1 MTFSTNQARHLY
13 VVKDVATVTGTT
25 PAGTIE
31 VAADA
36 AKTHLYFKYNSPGGQ
51 VRSDLID
58 IKNVISAKSIDGV
71 SQRRA
76 LKQVKVA
83 LDANYLKDG
92 NALAGQDYILRIV
105 INQFAGMSDTDQYF
119 KYGMV
124 KASANMTPEA
134 FYRKLVESLNQNFS
148 REVTKLL
155 DIKLDETKASKA
167 LDSNTDIIV
176 TAVAAGTEGNGVS
189 LEVKVAAAAV
199 APVVTGKVVVLTLAT
214 ATATLGALK
223 AAIAGVPAAAAIV
236 SVAGKNA
243 TIADSTAVSAAAAT
257 VTEGGETTGVLLTEA
272 LQDWKLGV
280 LAQVPVYF
288 EVQPTV
294 ITAGGE
300 EVIWGTA
307 TASASAT
314 YVTNG
319 KNIADLEY
327 FCMGERGDQ
336 YRNVGFPH
344 VIDTTYLVD
353 PTVEYSS
360 LNIHYAYVGSGEGV
374 QKSERDI
381 TLVGSKTD
389 INTIAASIG
398 TKAGI
403 TIDALA

>member
-148 REVTKLL
+148 REITKLL

-167 LDSNTDIIV
+167 LASNTDITV
-176 TAVAAGTEGNGVS
+176 SAVAAGTEGNGVS
-189 LEVKVAAAAV
+189 LEVKVDTAAV

-243 TIADSTAVSAAAAT
+243 TIADSTAVIAAAAT

-288 EVQPTV
+288 EAQPTV
-294 ITAGGE
+294 ITSGGE

>member
-124 KASANMTPEA
+124 KASAGMTPEA

-148 REVTKLL
+148 REITKLL

-167 LDSNTDIIV
+167 LASNTDITV
-176 TAVAAGTEGNGVS
+176 SAVAAGTEGNGVS
-189 LEVKVAAAAV
+189 LEVKVDTAAV

-243 TIADSTAVSAAAAT
+243 TIEDSTAVIAAAAT

-288 EVQPTV
+288 EAQPTV
-294 ITAGGE
+294 ITSGGE

-336 YRNVGFPH
+336 YRNVGFPY

>member
-124 KASANMTPEA
+124 KASAGMTPEA

-167 LDSNTDIIV
+167 LDSNTNIIV

-189 LEVKVAAAAV
+189 LEVKVDTAAV

-243 TIADSTAVSAAAAT
+243 TIEDSTAVIAAAAT

-288 EVQPTV
+288 EAQPTV
-294 ITAGGE
+294 ITSGGE

-336 YRNVGFPH
+336 YRNVGFPY

>member
-148 REVTKLL
+148 REITKLL

-167 LDSNTDIIV
+167 LASNTDITV
-176 TAVAAGTEGNGVS
+176 SAVAAGTEGNGVS
-189 LEVKVAAAAV
+189 LEVKVDTAAV

-243 TIADSTAVSAAAAT
+243 TIEDSTAVIAAAAT

-288 EVQPTV
+288 EAQPTV
-294 ITAGGE
+294 ITSGGE

-336 YRNVGFPH
+336 YRNVGFPY

>member
-167 LDSNTDIIV
+167 LDSNTNIIV

-189 LEVKVAAAAV
+189 LEVKLDTAAV

-243 TIADSTAVSAAAAT
+243 TIVDSTAVIAAAAT

-288 EVQPTV
+288 EAQPTV
-294 ITAGGE
+294 ITSGGE

-336 YRNVGFPH
+336 YRNVGFPY

>member
-124 KASANMTPEA
+124 KASAGMTPEA

-148 REVTKLL
+148 REITKLL

-167 LDSNTDIIV
+167 LASNTDITV
-176 TAVAAGTEGNGVS
+176 SAVAAGTEGNGVS
-189 LEVKVAAAAV
+189 LEVKLDTAAV

-243 TIADSTAVSAAAAT
+243 TIEDSTAVIAAAAT

-288 EVQPTV
+288 EAQPTV
-294 ITAGGE
+294 ITSGGE

-336 YRNVGFPH
+336 YRNVGFPY

>member
-167 LDSNTDIIV
+167 LDSNTNIIV

-189 LEVKVAAAAV
+189 LEVKVDTAAV

-243 TIADSTAVSAAAAT
+243 TIEDSTAVIAAAAT

-288 EVQPTV
+288 EAQPTV
-294 ITAGGE
+294 ITSGGE

-336 YRNVGFPH
+336 YRNVGFPY

>member
-148 REVTKLL
+148 REITKLL

-167 LDSNTDIIV
+167 LASNTDITV
-176 TAVAAGTEGNGVS
+176 SAVAAGTEGNGVS
-189 LEVKVAAAAV
+189 LEVKLDTAAV

-243 TIADSTAVSAAAAT
+243 TIEDSTAVIAAAAT

-288 EVQPTV
+288 EAQPTV
-294 ITAGGE
+294 ITSGGE

-336 YRNVGFPH
+336 YRNVGFPY

>member
-167 LDSNTDIIV
+167 LDSNTNIIV

-189 LEVKVAAAAV
+189 LEVKVDTAAV

-243 TIADSTAVSAAAAT
+243 TIVDSTAVIAAAAT
-257 VTEGGETTGVLLTEA
+257 VTEGGKTTGVLLTEA

-288 EVQPTV
+288 EAQPTV
-294 ITAGGE
+294 ITSGGE

-336 YRNVGFPH
+336 YRNVGFPY

-381 TLVGSKTD
+381 TLVGSKAD